1 MQTETIQPQAMQTP
15 PAQKPHSLIASDRV
29 EGTVV
34 RRSDGSKIGVIVR
47 VMIDKI
53 SGKVAYA
60 VLHFGGFLGMGG
72 RYLPVPWE
80 RMTYNPALMAYEI
93 NLSDEELAKAP
104 SYAADSDFDWG
115 DREREGE
122 IHSYYRV
129 PPYWLGI

>member
-1 MQTETIQPQAMQTP
+1 MQTETIQAQAMQTP
-15 PAQKPHSLIASDRV
+15 PVQPHSLIASDRV
-29 EGTVV
+29 EGTAV

-47 VMIDKI
+47 LMIDKI
-53 SGKVAYA
+53 TGKVAYA